1 MATSERTE
9 GASQLLIIRM
19 RCRKY
24 ILHSFEET
32 CNLFFNISRH
42 DAQSPPKGCKAKQQ
56 SLQRKAKALLRCEA
70 IDSTHNAKIINYYQR
85 QRYTTKRIEPI
96 ESIAQL
102 VVHNGMSTHHCPRQT
117 IAQHLECA
125 DHLKRQKM
133 EGKNQE
139 RAIANI
145 QECALYI
152 NRMLSDNHRQGMEHN
167 ESTNCR

>member
-9 GASQLLIIRM
+9 GASQLLIVRM

-32 CNLFFNISRH
+32 CNLFFNISSH

-56 SLQRKAKALLRCEA
+56 SLQRKAKALLRSETVGCSHYSEVINARQRKSNTTDSIEPVEA
-70 IDSTHNAKIINYYQR
+70 IAHFVLN
-85 QRYTTKRIEPI
+85 
-96 ESIAQL
+96 
-102 VVHNGMSTHHCPRQT
+102 NGMSTHHCPRQT
-117 IAQHLECA
+117 IAQHLERA

-145 QECALYI
+145 QE
-152 NRMLSDNHRQGMEHN
+152 
-167 ESTNCR
+167 